1 MNWLKIP
8 SRPSVEANAEGIDIW
23 NTAKK
28 KRKINNNLSKIYI
41 IYYKQGVKD
50 KRQE

>member
-1 MNWLKIP
+1 
-8 SRPSVEANAEGIDIW
+8 VEANVEGIDIW

-28 KRKINNNLSKIYI
+28 KKEKKERKINNNLSKIYI